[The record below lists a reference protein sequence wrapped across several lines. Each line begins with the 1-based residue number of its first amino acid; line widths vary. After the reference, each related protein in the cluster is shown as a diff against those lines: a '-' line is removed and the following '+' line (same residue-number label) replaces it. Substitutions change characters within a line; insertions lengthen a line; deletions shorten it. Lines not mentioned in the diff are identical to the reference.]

1 MIYSAGRGDLEFNSS
16 SKLTSKEGFA
26 NKSSSKLKYKTLD
39 KSGMAPP
46 GLDKSGMAPPG
57 LDKKSGM
64 APPGLDKSGM
74 APPKENFI
82 ATSIK
87 QFGKVTP
94 EKQKEKLTD
103 ITTSKNNKSSGLSKL
118 NEKGKY
124 AGLAGLVKPGKVDH
138 FNNVM
143 TEVDNIDLESISI
156 SGFTDTIKKYNDN
169 FNNRLEYARKKNNNN
184 DLESA
189 MAQWDVL
196 KDEFGKLFLFS
207 DFI

>member
-1 MIYSAGRGDLEFNSS
+1 MIHKYFIYAGGIVLLFGLLYMIYSAGRGDLEFNSS

-26 NKSSSKLKYKTLD
+26 NKSSSKLKNKTLD
-39 KSGMAPP
+39 KGGLATP
-46 GLDKSGMAPPG
+46 GLDKGG
-57 LDKKSGM
+57 L
-64 APPGLDKSGM
+64 

-87 QFGKVTP
+87 QFGNVTP
-94 EKQKEKLTD
+94 EKRKEKLTD
-103 ITTSKNNKSSGLSKL
+103 ITTSNNKSSGLSKL

-196 KDEFGKLFLFS
+196 KDEFGKLFIFS

>member
-1 MIYSAGRGDLEFNSS
+1 MIHNYFIYAGGIILLFGLLYMIYSAGRGDLEFKSS
-16 SKLTSKEGFA
+16 SNKEGFA
-26 NKSSSKLKYKTLD
+26 NKSSSKLKS
-39 KSGMAPP
+39 KSLPI
-46 GLDKSGMAPPG
+46 D
-57 LDKKSGM
+57 
-64 APPGLDKSGM
+64 
-74 APPKENFI
+74 KENFI

-94 EKQKEKLTD
+94 EKRKEKLTD
-103 ITTSKNNKSSGLSKL
+103 ITTSNNNKTSGLSKL

-156 SGFTDTIKKYNDN
+156 SGFTDTIKKYNNN